1 MTSSE
6 PTSSP
11 DEQAPWKR
19 RAAAAEINGRR
30 VNEAIERGTDGP
42 RPVFVCEC
50 GNLGCQAKVTLSIP
64 SYESVR
70 QDFDRFFVVPGHEI
84 AGVDQVVEEHPG
96 FLIVV
101 KKEPE
106 AKAMAEQSDERSE

>member
-1 MTSSE
+1 MTSPD

-11 DEQAPWKR
+11 GEQAPWKR

-30 VNEAIERGTDGP
+30 VNEAIERGTDAP

-50 GNLGCQAKVTLSIP
+50 GNIGCQAKVTLTIP
-64 SYESVR
+64 DYESVR

-84 AGVDQVVEEHPG
+84 ADVDRVVEEHSG
-96 FLIVV
+96 YLVVV

-106 AKAMAEQSDERSE
+106 AKAMAAKSDHRSE

>member
-1 MTSSE
+1 MTSSK

-11 DEQAPWKR
+11 GEQAPWKR

-30 VNEAIERGTDGP
+30 VNEAIERGTGAP
-42 RPVFVCEC
+42 APIFVCEC
-50 GNLGCQAKVTLSIP
+50 GNLGCQAKITLSIP
-64 SYESVR
+64 EYESVR

-84 AGVDQVVEEHPG
+84 AGVDQVVEEHPD
-96 FLIVV
+96 FLVVV

-106 AKAMAEQSDERSE
+106 AKAMAAESDQRSE

>member
-1 MTSSE
+1 MTSVD

-11 DEQAPWKR
+11 EQAPWKR

-50 GNLGCQAKVTLSIP
+50 GNLGCQDKVTLSIP
-64 SYESVR
+64 AYESVR
-70 QDFDRFFVVPGHEI
+70 QDFDRFLVVPGHEI
-84 AGVDQVVEEHPG
+84 AGVDQVVEEHAG
-96 FLIVV
+96 FLVVV

-106 AKAMAEQSDERSE
+106 AKAMAERSDERSE

>member
-1 MTSSE
+1 MTSSK

-11 DEQAPWKR
+11 GEQAPWKR

-30 VNEAIERGTDGP
+30 VNEAIERGTGGP
-42 RPVFVCEC
+42 APVFVCEC

-64 SYESVR
+64 DYESVR

-84 AGVDQVVEEHPG
+84 AGVDQVVEEHPD
-96 FLIVV
+96 FLVVV

-106 AKAMAEQSDERSE
+106 AKAMAAESDQRSE

>member
-11 DEQAPWKR
+11 GEQAPWKR

-50 GNLGCQAKVTLSIP
+50 GNVGCQAKVTLPIP
-64 SYESVR
+64 AYESVR
-70 QDFDRFFVVPGHEI
+70 RDFDRFLVVPGHEI
-84 AGVDQVVEEHPG
+84 AGVDRVVEEHDG
-96 FLIVV
+96 FLVVV
-101 KKEPE
+101 KQEPE
-106 AKAMAEQSDERSE
+106 AKEMAEQADQRSE

>member
-1 MTSSE
+1 MTPSE

-11 DEQAPWKR
+11 GEQAPWKR

-42 RPVFVCEC
+42 SPVFVCEC

-64 SYESVR
+64 AYESVR
-70 QDFDRFFVVPGHEI
+70 QDFDRFLVVPGHQI
-84 AGVDQVVEEHPG
+84 AEVDQVVEEHSG
-96 FLIVV
+96 FLVVV

-106 AKAMAEQSDERSE
+106 AKEMAEKADQRSE

>member
-1 MTSSE
+1 MTTAG
-6 PTSSP
+6 PTPSP

-50 GNLGCQAKVTLSIP
+50 GNIGCQAKVTLSI
-64 SYESVR
+64 SAYESVR
-70 QDFDRFFVVPGHEI
+70 QDFDRFLVVPGHEI
-84 AGVDQVVEEHPG
+84 ADVDRVVEEHSG
-96 FLIVV
+96 FLVVV

-106 AKAMAEQSDERSE
+106 AKAMAEKSDQRSE